1 MTADS
6 SSSINVSDLLNKLKD
21 KDFVDKIFD
30 QLKKVLDQMNSIGRH
45 AFQEYDEFSEKI
57 VKFKKALLNYVLD
70 CMIHLQVLKD
80 NFTKKKYQDQ
90 NESVKVNF
98 IKRNLDQ
105 IDRKVLKNY
114 LDTCLELIELASKL
128 RDKYGSTLFVIEY
141 TVLSLMGSTLF
152 GTILGSIIG
161 LGLPFAIAA
170 EAIVGA
176 VTGLTVGIAYVVYKL
191 MTNWKPWKD
200 DIEKVRETLL
210 EIQTGLQKICRE
222 LDKANDGLGTAQTE
236 SDLQQQQQSNS
247 SGNETWRTFKDISDL
262 ENYVCATYDAFIDLK
277 AIILDS
283 NMAQTS

>member
-1 MTADS
+1 
-6 SSSINVSDLLNKLKD
+6 
-21 KDFVDKIFD
+21 
-30 QLKKVLDQMNSIGRH
+30 
-45 AFQEYDEFSEKI
+45 
-57 VKFKKALLNYVLD
+57 
-70 CMIHLQVLKD
+70 MIHLQVLKD